1 VQVFVFFCFDFAC
14 LKKNWFFLF
23 DVLCRC
29 NLSGFYITFIISTSF
44 FFSFLSFV
52 VYFILFI
59 MSTTMKKVCSGGST
73 DLVLEVLKNTLPIAS
88 TLPTPPKQLLDL
100 ILYGSFLIGLPTPII
115 TTNFGDDI
123 LWASDESE
131 IHMQCV
137 HYMHESPT

>member
-1 VQVFVFFCFDFAC
+1 
-14 LKKNWFFLF
+14 
-23 DVLCRC
+23 
-29 NLSGFYITFIISTSF
+29 
-44 FFSFLSFV
+44 
-52 VYFILFI
+52 
-59 MSTTMKKVCSGGST
+59 MKKVCSGGST

-131 IHMQCV
+131 IHM
-137 HYMHESPT
+137 